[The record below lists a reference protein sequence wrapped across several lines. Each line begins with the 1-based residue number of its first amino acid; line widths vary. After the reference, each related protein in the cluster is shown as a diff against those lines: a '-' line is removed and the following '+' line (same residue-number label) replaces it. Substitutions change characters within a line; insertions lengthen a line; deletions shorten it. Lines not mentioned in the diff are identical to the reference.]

1 MSDSLSEMIG
11 TRPVSPNKR
20 VGAARE
26 QQKSPPAG
34 ASSLPRW
41 PVIHALRPGRLAA
54 RVARAELRVF
64 RPAAAAPALVQV
76 LARREARLHPA
87 GILAAACLAYRL
99 AAAEGAP
106 EYHRACP
113 ALAPGRGGEC
123 LRLRDG
129 VRAIGAARLL
139 AVEPEAVYDTSGDA
153 PVNEAR
159 HGYRGGNRRGCR
171 RSRGAG
177 DCPAAFWPFR

>member
-1 MSDSLSEMIG
+1 MFF
-11 TRPVSPNKR
+11 PVSPNQGA
-20 VGAARE
+20 GAALASN
-26 QQKSPPAG
+26 KKAPVAG

-64 RPAAAAPALVQV
+64 RPAAAAPAPVQV

-99 AAAEGAP
+99 AAAERAP
-106 EYHRACP
+106 EYHHARPPERAR
-113 ALAPGRGGEC
+113 RGGEN
-123 LRLRDG
+123 LRGDS
-129 VRAIGAARLL
+129 VRAVRARRLL
-139 AVEPEAVYDTSGDA
+139 AVEPEAVYATRSDA
-153 PVNEAR
+153 PINEGR

-177 DCPAAFWPFR
+177 DCPAAFWPLR